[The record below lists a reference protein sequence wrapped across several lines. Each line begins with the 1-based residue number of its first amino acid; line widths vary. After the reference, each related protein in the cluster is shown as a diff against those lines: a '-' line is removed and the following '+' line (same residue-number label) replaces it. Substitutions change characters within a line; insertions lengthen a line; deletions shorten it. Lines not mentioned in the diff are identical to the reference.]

1 MECLICLNDIEYN
14 SEISIDK
21 LYKDNKINNNDM
33 TIVGKSNITENPPD
47 DQPVVPPK
55 LCIDTLSEK
64 SRSSFLEITN
74 NNNNSIINSNI
85 WICINCN
92 VSFHDFCLSKWLII
106 NKNMGKSNNGSV
118 PISDTYLCPHCYAI
132 IADTELKY
140 LNIINIEKSKS
151 DSNLSN
157 SSGLVT
163 DIYIRN
169 NCLFLFSTILILFV
183 ILLSIY
189 SIEKK

>member
-21 LYKDNKINNNDM
+21 LYKDNIINNNDM
-33 TIVGKSNITENPPD
+33 TIVGKSNITDE
-47 DQPVVPPK
+47 QPVEVPK

-106 NKNMGKSNNGSV
+106 NNNMGKSNNGSV
-118 PISDTYLCPHCYAI
+118 LISDTYLCPHCYAV

-140 LNIINIEKSKS
+140 INIINIEKSKS
-151 DSNLSN
+151 DSN
-157 SSGLVT
+157 SSGSVT

-169 NCLFLFSTILILFV
+169 NCLFLFWSILILFV
-183 ILLSIY
+183 ILLSLY
-189 SIEKK
+189 